1 MSNVR
6 DAGKAHGR
14 VQRTYVAKVFVQ
26 DLNEVMDGFESD
38 QLVVVP
44 VHTGHEVEACIPI
57 NLSINQLFY

>member
-1 MSNVR
+1 MR

-44 VHTGHEVEACIPI
+44 VHAGHEVEACIPI
-57 NLSINQLFY
+57 D